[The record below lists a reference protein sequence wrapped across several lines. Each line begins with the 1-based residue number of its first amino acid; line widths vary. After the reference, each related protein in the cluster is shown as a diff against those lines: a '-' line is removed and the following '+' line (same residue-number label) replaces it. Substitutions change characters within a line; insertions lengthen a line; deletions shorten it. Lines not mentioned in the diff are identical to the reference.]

1 MKMDDALLKQLLKNQ
16 KVIMLAL
23 IRNLQA
29 ECYTGVDS
37 DIHKNNKQETM
48 HELIKAHNKTRD
60 LLWADLEKQFER
72 KNENAN
78 RTDKED

>member
-1 MKMDDALLKQLLKNQ
+1 MDKIQKQILLNQ

-29 ECYTGVDS
+29 DLYTGVGS
-37 DIHKNNKQETM
+37 DIHKNNKQESM

-60 LLWADLEKQFER
+60 LLWEDSEKRFEEI
-72 KNENAN
+72 NENAN
-78 RTDKED
+78 RTNKED

>member
-1 MKMDDALLKQLLKNQ
+1 MDKIQRQLLLNQ

-29 ECYTGVDS
+29 ELYTGVDS
-37 DIHKNNKQETM
+37 NVHKNNKQETM

-60 LLWADLEKQFER
+60 LLWKKKKKRFEKINGDDD
-72 KNENAN
+72 NE
-78 RTDKED
+78 

>member
-1 MKMDDALLKQLLKNQ
+1 MNDALLKQSLKNQ

-29 ECYTGVDS
+29 ELYTGVDS
-37 DIHKNNKQETM
+37 DVHKSNKQESM

-60 LLWADLEKQFER
+60 LLWEDSEKRFER
-72 KNENAN
+72 INEDDGGTEEN
-78 RTDKED
+78 

>member
-1 MKMDDALLKQLLKNQ
+1 MNDAFLKQSLKNQ

-29 ECYTGVDS
+29 ELYTGVDS
-37 DIHKNNKQETM
+37 EVHKSNKQESM

-60 LLWADLEKQFER
+60 LLWEDSEKRFEEM
-72 KNENAN
+72 NENAN

>member
-1 MKMDDALLKQLLKNQ
+1 MNDAFLKQSLKNQ

-29 ECYTGVDS
+29 ELYTGVDS
-37 DIHKNNKQETM
+37 DVHKSNKQESM

-60 LLWADLEKQFER
+60 LLWEDSEKRFEEI
-72 KNENAN
+72 NENAN
-78 RTDKED
+78 RTNKED

>member
-1 MKMDDALLKQLLKNQ
+1 MDKIQRQILSNQ
-16 KVIMLAL
+16 KEIMLAL

-29 ECYTGVDS
+29 ECYTGVSS
-37 DIHKNNKQETM
+37 DVHKNNKQVMM

-60 LLWADLEKQFER
+60 LLWEDSEKRFEGI
-72 KNENAN
+72 NENAD